1 VSLHA
6 PSPLRRWP
14 AARALLVA
22 LAMTPW
28 CVAHAAP
35 QWSIA
40 RPLPK
45 GKQSPLAAAPFQKEA
60 AHDRELVERYPVFFE
75 RIEVEGVRDPDKR
88 PAPPRTA
95 EERFA
100 DVLNQGNP
108 ELVAGKSYDGYY
120 YDGTLFWGSDPLSFA
135 WKNVTHWL
143 GH

>member
-1 VSLHA
+1 MFLRTPPHLPRSLT
-6 PSPLRRWP
+6 
-14 AARALLVA
+14 ARALLVA
-22 LAMTPW
+22 VAAMPG
-28 CVAHAAP
+28 CIAHAAP
-35 QWSIA
+35 QGSSA

-45 GKQSPLAAAPFQKEA
+45 GKQAPLAAAPFQKEA
-60 AHDRELVERYPVFFE
+60 AHDKELAERYPVFFE